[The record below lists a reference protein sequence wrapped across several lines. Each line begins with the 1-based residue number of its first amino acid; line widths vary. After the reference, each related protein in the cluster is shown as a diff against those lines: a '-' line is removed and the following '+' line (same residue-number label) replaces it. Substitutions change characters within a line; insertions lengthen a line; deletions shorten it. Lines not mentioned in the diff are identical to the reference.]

1 MGAALPYF
9 VPMDPEILVAPA
21 ALESVR
27 RRVDEVLA
35 SFLLERRES
44 MARMAPEAAAMV
56 DELRR
61 VVEAGGKRIRP
72 AFCYWGYRA
81 GGGEDGEP
89 IVRAAAALELFH
101 TFALVHDDLMDDS
114 DTRRGVPT
122 TQVQFAL
129 E

>member
-9 VPMDPEILVAPA
+9 EPMDPEILEAPA

-44 MARMAPEAAAMV
+44 MARMAPEAAEMV

-72 AFCYWGYRA
+72 AFCYCGYRA
-81 GGGEDGEP
+81 AGGDDCEP
-89 IVRAAAALELFH
+89 SVPAAVSL
-101 TFALVHDDLMDDS
+101 D
-114 DTRRGVPT
+114 PC
-122 TQVQFAL
+122 
-129 E
+129 